1 MTDSEHPDLMDPSVQ
16 QCPYELYKALRAS
29 APLYKMPSTGFR
41 LVTNYALAR
50 EVIRKPDQYLSSVS
64 PMALSDDG
72 IPQEIIDI
80 YEAGG
85 WLPLASCSTS
95 DPPQHPRVRGF
106 LEKLFTAERVRA
118 VTPVIDA
125 IAESL
130 LDELPDQSEVEFV
143 QDFAHPLPMMV
154 IAALLGVPR
163 ADIAQ
168 FKIWSDAIVEPF
180 SMMAS
185 PERHIECARL
195 VVEMQTY
202 FADMVADR
210 QKHPGED
217 LISEAIAYRDVAGE
231 PFTMQELMTII
242 TIDLLASGNETTTAA
257 IGSGMKL
264 LIENPDVA
272 ADITADAELIPKFAE
287 EVLRLES
294 PAQGMFRRCAM
305 TSTLAGE
312 TLHKGDLLNIRFG
325 AANRDEAQFSKPDTI
340 DLHRAKPGSHLA
352 FGMGR
357 HVCVGAALARQEIIS
372 AFRAICQRYDHFE
385 LIAGQPEP
393 RYQPSLF
400 GRNLLALPLRLSKE
414 SQRSSQLLGTRVETE
429 R

>member
-185 PERHIECARL
+185 PERRIECARL

-414 SQRSSQLLGTRVETE
+414 SQRSSQVLGTRVETE

>member
-1 MTDSEHPDLMDPSVQ
+1 MTDSDHPDLMDPAVQ
-16 QCPYELYKALRAS
+16 QCPYELYKALRAT

-50 EVIRKPDQYLSSVS
+50 EVIRAPDQYLSSVS

-80 YEAGG
+80 YETGG

-95 DPPQHPRVRGF
+95 DAPQHPRVRGF

-118 VTPVIDA
+118 VTPTIDA

-130 LDELPDQSEVEFV
+130 LDELAGQSEVEFV

-154 IAALLGVPR
+154 IAALLGVPQ

-185 PERHIECARL
+185 PERRIECARL

-210 QKHPGED
+210 QKNPGED
-217 LISEAIAYRDVAGE
+217 LISEAIAYRDAAGE

-264 LIENPDVA
+264 LIENPDVV
-272 ADITADAELIPKFAE
+272 ADITTDAELIPNFAE

-294 PAQGMFRRCAM
+294 PAQGMFRRCAAA
-305 TSTLAGE
+305 STLAGE
-312 TLHKGDLLNIRFG
+312 MLQEGDLLNIRFG
-325 AANRDEAQFSKPDTI
+325 AANRDEAQFPNPDAI
-340 DLHRAKPGSHLA
+340 DLHRTKPGSHLA

-357 HVCVGAALARQEIIS
+357 HVCVGAALARQEIVS
-372 AFRAICQRYDHFE
+372 AFRAICRRHNRFE
-385 LIAGQPEP
+385 LSTGELEP

-400 GRNLLALPLRLSKE
+400 GRNLLSLPIKWS
-414 SQRSSQLLGTRVETE
+414 SRS
-429 R
+429 

>member
-1 MTDSEHPDLMDPSVQ
+1 
-16 QCPYELYKALRAS
+16 
-29 APLYKMPSTGFR
+29 
-41 LVTNYALAR
+41 
-50 EVIRKPDQYLSSVS
+50 
-64 PMALSDDG
+64 
-72 IPQEIIDI
+72 
-80 YEAGG
+80 
-85 WLPLASCSTS
+85 
-95 DPPQHPRVRGF
+95 VRGF

-118 VTPVIDA
+118 VTPTIDA

-130 LDELPDQSEVEFV
+130 LDELAGQSEIEFV

-154 IAALLGVPR
+154 IAALLGVPQ

-185 PERHIECARL
+185 PERRIECARL

-210 QKHPGED
+210 QKNPGED
-217 LISEAIAYRDVAGE
+217 LISEAIAYRDAAGE

-264 LIENPDVA
+264 LIENPDVV
-272 ADITADAELIPKFAE
+272 ADITTDAELIPNFAE

-294 PAQGMFRRCAM
+294 PAQGMFRRCAAA
-305 TSTLAGE
+305 STLAGE
-312 TLHKGDLLNIRFG
+312 TLQEGDLLNIRFG
-325 AANRDEAQFSKPDTI
+325 AANRDEAQFPNPDTI
-340 DLHRAKPGSHLA
+340 DLHRTKPGSHLA

-357 HVCVGAALARQEIIS
+357 HVCVGAALARQEIVS
-372 AFRAICQRYDHFE
+372 AFRAICRRYDRFE
-385 LIAGQPEP
+385 LSAGEPEP

-400 GRNLLALPLRLSKE
+400 GRNLLSLPIKW
-414 SQRSSQLLGTRVETE
+414 SSHP
-429 R
+429 